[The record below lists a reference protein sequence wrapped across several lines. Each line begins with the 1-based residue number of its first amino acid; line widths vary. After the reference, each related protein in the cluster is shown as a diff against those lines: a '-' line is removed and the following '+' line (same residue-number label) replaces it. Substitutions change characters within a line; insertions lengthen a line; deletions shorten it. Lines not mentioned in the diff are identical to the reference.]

1 MDGIAFEGL
10 KAKLTE
16 APILV
21 YPNFDEDF
29 VLETDACIR
38 GLSAVLLQYQRNRH
52 LCPVAYASH
61 SLSHAERNYSIT
73 DMETLAVV
81 WGIQHFRAYLYG
93 HDVTVI
99 TDHSAVRTI
108 LEAPNPSGKH
118 ARWWLKVFGSGVG
131 RVRIV
136 YRPGRQNSKADALS
150 RNPVADARNE
160 ELELGV

>member
-1 MDGIAFEGL
+1 MEDCQVAFEGL

-38 GLSAVLLQYQRNRH
+38 GLGAVLSQYQRDGH
-52 LCPVAYASH
+52 LCPVAYASR

-73 DMETLAVV
+73 EMETLVVV
-81 WGIQHFRAYLYG
+81 WGIQHFRAYLNG

-99 TDHSAVRTI
+99 TDHSAVRAV
-108 LEAPNPSGKH
+108 LEAPNPGGKH
-118 ARWWLKVFGSGVG
+118 ARWWLKVFCSGVG

-136 YRPGRQNSKADALS
+136 Y
-150 RNPVADARNE
+150 
-160 ELELGV
+160 